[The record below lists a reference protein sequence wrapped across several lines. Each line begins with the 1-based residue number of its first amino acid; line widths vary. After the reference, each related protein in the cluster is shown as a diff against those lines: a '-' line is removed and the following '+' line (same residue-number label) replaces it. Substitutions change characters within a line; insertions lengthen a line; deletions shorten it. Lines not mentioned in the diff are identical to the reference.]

1 MSILNIVLVF
11 LTASVKFLLA
21 PTLALGLGFQPI
33 TAALITLVGG
43 VTGILFF
50 YLGADWLMDASAKRK
65 LKKEELLRSQGKA
78 VPEKK
83 IFTKGRRR
91 MIRVKNRFGIVGI
104 AIVTPC
110 IISIPIGCI
119 LAARFF
125 KNRTKVLTAMFIS
138 ATGWAFILTFLNK
151 QVNDLINYLF

>member
-1 MSILNIVLVF
+1 
-11 LTASVKFLLA
+11 
-21 PTLALGLGFQPI
+21 
-33 TAALITLVGG
+33 
-43 VTGILFF
+43 
-50 YLGADWLMDASAKRK
+50 
-65 LKKEELLRSQGKA
+65 
-78 VPEKK
+78 
-83 IFTKGRRR
+83 